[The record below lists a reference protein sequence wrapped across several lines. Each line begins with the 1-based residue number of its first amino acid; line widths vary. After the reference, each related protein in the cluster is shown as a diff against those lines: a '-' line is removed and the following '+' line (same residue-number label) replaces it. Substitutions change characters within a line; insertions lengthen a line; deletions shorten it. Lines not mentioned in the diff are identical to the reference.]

1 MKKFLCL
8 LLIIILIQTFGF
20 TSICDEEGLVGD
32 LNEDGIVNSID
43 ATILKRF
50 LLEVID
56 NIPVKNLL
64 WSADTNGDGI
74 INSNDYVILTRYI
87 LNVIDKFPKKFL
99 NLLM

>member
-43 ATILKRF
+43 ATILKDFYWR
-50 LLEVID
+50 LLI
-56 NIPVKNLL
+56 IYLL
-64 WSADTNGDGI
+64 KIFYGVQIQMEMG
-74 INSNDYVILTRYI
+74 
-87 LNVIDKFPKKFL
+87 
-99 NLLM
+99 